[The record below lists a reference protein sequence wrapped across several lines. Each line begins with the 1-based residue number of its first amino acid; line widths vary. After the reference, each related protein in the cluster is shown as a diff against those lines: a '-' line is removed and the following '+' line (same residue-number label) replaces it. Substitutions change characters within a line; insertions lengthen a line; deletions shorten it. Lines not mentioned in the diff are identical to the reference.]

1 MAKKSK
7 KEIGFKFSK
16 KYLCYILGLP
26 AIESLLIFIFGL
38 LLISKSI
45 LIFGNSSYYVYSFL
59 AFLPFLIYLVYKK
72 IELCNL
78 FENLDWQTIWFV
90 FIWLGQLIPAFIFIY
105 LLPNLHYATI
115 STTILSAILT
125 AYLSYAIT
133 IFFFYYFFRR
143 FKNNLKLLLFAIIGL
158 VLATLFIQ
166 NNNMGPEFGFI
177 LQFEAIFIT
186 LAPILFGFL
195 YKVYKEKEINA
206 KYIVNQFIMTEFF
219 GIFSLITLLLA
230 YLVNNAIPQ
239 GTIFVLTKLSVV
251 QFIFIGLLSFSTSFL
266 FVFLISIIILLLQL
280 RDKV

>member
-16 KYLCYILGLP
+16 KYLLYILGLP

-38 LLISKSI
+38 LTSKSI
-45 LIFGNSSYYVYSFL
+45 LIFGNSSYYVYSL
-59 AFLPFLIYLVYKK
+59 IAFLPFIIYLLYKK
-72 IELCNL
+72 IELRNL
-78 FENLDWQTIWFV
+78 FENFGLQTILFA

-105 LLPNLHYATI
+105 LLPNLHHAII
-115 STTILSAILT
+115 STTVLSAILT
-125 AYLSYAIT
+125 VYLSYAIT
-133 IFFFYYFFRR
+133 LFFFYYFFRR
-143 FKNNLKLLLFAIIGL
+143 FKNILKLLIVGIVGL
-158 VLATLFIQ
+158 VLATLFIK
-166 NNNMGPEFGFI
+166 NNMGPEFEFI
-177 LQFEAIFIT
+177 LQFEAIFIS
-186 LAPILFGFL
+186 LAPVLFGFL
-195 YKVYKEKEINA
+195 YNVYKEKEIDA

-280 RDKV
+280 RDEV

>member
-1 MAKKSK
+1 MVKKYK
-7 KEIGFKFSK
+7 KETSFKFSK
-16 KYLCYILGLP
+16 KYLFYILGLP
-26 AIESLLIFIFGL
+26 TIESLLIFIFGL
-38 LLISKSI
+38 LISKPI
-45 LIFGNSSYYVYSFL
+45 LIFGNFSYYGYSLL
-59 AFLPFLIYLVYKK
+59 AFLPFLIYLLYKK

-78 FENLDWQTIWFV
+78 FENLGLQTIWFAV
-90 FIWLGQLIPAFIFIY
+90 IWLGQLIPAFIFIY
-105 LLPNLHYATI
+105 LLPNLHHAPI

-133 IFFFYYFFRR
+133 LFFFYYFFRR

-166 NNNMGPEFGFI
+166 NNNIGSEFGFI
-177 LQFEAIFIT
+177 LRFEAIFIS
-186 LAPILFGFL
+186 LAPVLFGL
-195 YKVYKEKEINA
+195 SYNVYKERGKTR
-206 KYIVNQFIMTEFF
+206 YIFNQFIMTESF

-239 GTIFVLTKLSVV
+239 GTIFDLAKLSVV

-280 RDKV
+280 RDEV